1 MKRLMIALLLMV
13 PLQGYAQSAAQVWA
27 ARQCDGYFARGTPE
41 HNQCMMQSL
50 AAGMQGG
57 GPLVSPDVYNAPA
70 PGALPPPPSAP
81 RDRQMDFACMQN
93 CTRYNYSLQYCQAR
107 CSY

>member
-13 PLQGYAQSAAQVWA
+13 PLQGYAQQNAPAWAAQ
-27 ARQCDGYFARGTPE
+27 QCDRSFARGTPE

-50 AAGMQGG
+50 GAGMPGG
-57 GPLVSPDVYNAPA
+57 GAIIGPDVYNAPA
-70 PGALPPPPSAP
+70 PGALPPPPHVPSA
-81 RDRQMDFACMQN
+81 RQMDFACMQN